1 MSLPWNSSLL
11 LQIGPEGM
19 VATLATGWPRPRRI
33 SASSAPAERV
43 PPAPSGANDSAI
55 LDSDALQAVLDE
67 IELASPLRG
76 ARLDVEV
83 ADPLVQFDV
92 AQGDFAALGDRQL
105 QSIALACMGELLG
118 SAVADHE
125 VRWSLQAGE
134 RHLVIA
140 ALPRAL
146 IAALAAAAN
155 LRGVRLA
162 SVQPAFARR
171 WNTYARGLVTPTAV
185 FASTSGAHAVVSCV
199 VERALCAVST
209 GPWQDSDNPT
219 PDASAG
225 ATPAGALTMLD
236 ERAERLL
243 ASLGV
248 EATDALAYMLVG
260 PNVEAGAAPSRWTV
274 IEPSVVPA

>member
-1 MSLPWNSSLL
+1 VSLPWNRSLL
-11 LQIGPEGM
+11 LQVAPDRIA
-19 VATLATGWPRPRRI
+19 ATLATGWPRPRRI

-43 PPAPSGANDSAI
+43 SAEPEGANTSV
-55 LDSDALQAVLDE
+55 LDGDALQAVLDE

-76 ARLDVEV
+76 ARLVVEV

-92 AQGDFAALGDRQL
+92 AQGDFGALGARQL
-105 QSIALACMGELLG
+105 QSIALACTAELLG
-118 SAVADHE
+118 NAVADYE

-146 IAALAAAAN
+146 IAGLGAVAN
-155 LRGVRLA
+155 LRGLRLA

-171 WNTYARGLVTPTAV
+171 WNTYARDLVTPAAV

-199 VERALCAVST
+199 VDRAVCAVST
-209 GPWQDSDNPT
+209 GPWQDGDKPT
-219 PDASAG
+219 PASD
-225 ATPAGALTMLD
+225 LTMLD

-243 ASLGV
+243 ASVGV
-248 EATDALAYMLVG
+248 EASDALPCRLVTA
-260 PNVEAGAAPSRWTV
+260 NVDVAASPSRWTV
-274 IEPSVVPA
+274 IEPSVEPA